1 MPDNESPE
9 MQRLRHVV
17 TQLELEI
24 EGLQHMKRIV
34 PFLEKFEADLIA
46 IREKLF
52 DTRLDILAMR
62 SKNPQHQMRNKID
75 GDPDTGTRTL
85 ETADASR
92 APQHGK
98 QVPFRSALAFCRTL

>member
-9 MQRLRHVV
+9 MQSLRHVV

-52 DTRLDILAMR
+52 TTRLDILAR
-62 SKNPQHQMRNKID
+62 RAKNID
-75 GDPDTGTRTL
+75 WDRAMTP
-85 ETADASR
+85 ETINACSTPR
-92 APQHGK
+92 YGK
-98 QVPFRSALAFCRTL
+98 QALFRNALEFCRIL

>member
-52 DTRLDILAMR
+52 ATRLDILAMHA
-62 SKNPQHQMRNKID
+62 KNID
-75 GDPDTGTRTL
+75 WDGAMTPETTG
-85 ETADASR
+85 ACR
-92 APQHGK
+92 APRNGK
-98 QVPFRSALAFCRTL
+98 QVRFRSALEFCLIL

>member
-9 MQRLRHVV
+9 MQRLRHVA

-24 EGLQHMKRIV
+24 EELRHMKKIV

-52 DTRLDILAMR
+52 TTRLDILAMHA
-62 SKNPQHQMRNKID
+62 KNID
-75 GDPDTGTRTL
+75 WDGAMTP
-85 ETADASR
+85 ETPGACR
-92 APQHGK
+92 APRHGK
-98 QVPFRSALAFCRTL
+98 QVLFRSALEFCQIL

>member
-1 MPDNESPE
+1 MPANESPE

-52 DTRLDILAMR
+52 TTRLDILAR
-62 SKNPQHQMRNKID
+62 RAKNID
-75 GDPDTGTRTL
+75 WDRAMIPETINACRT
-85 ETADASR
+85 SR
-92 APQHGK
+92 HGK
-98 QVPFRSALAFCRTL
+98 QALFRNALEFCRIL